1 MFVPEANRLCKFLEI
16 SALSLAFA
24 NRGGFQGKQGYLR
37 IISNGTFSRRKRT
50 GFHPLDWKERRG
62 PKWFIVRE
70 SYLVCVD
77 EPDQTEIC
85 DIFLVDDEFKLTRPT
100 RLLKQG
106 IHLLDWHDASKES
119 NAPPIS
125 SRNQTSL
132 PGETLASPRESAT
145 KIKNTRKGKRRSM
158 SVPTAPER
166 LNQIDPNEP
175 AAELDWVA
183 PDSKHLQNASSHVF
197 YIVNSEREVK
207 LTAKNERQM
216 DQFIASI
223 ERMVARSIW
232 SGKNRFDSYA
242 PIRMNVSAQ
251 WLIDGRDYF
260 WNLSKAILLAK
271 ERIYIHDWWLV
282 SLFSTFGQSTG
293 RRHTS
298 SIEPSIFFLLS
309 LLLPT
314 TTRY

>member
-16 SALSLAFA
+16 SALSLALA

-37 IISNGTFSRRKRT
+37 IMSSGAFSRRKRP
-50 GFHPLDWKERRG
+50 GFHPVEWKQRRE

-70 SYLVCVD
+70 SYLISVD
-77 EPDQTEIC
+77 EPDQTEVY
-85 DIFLVDDEFKLTRPT
+85 DIFLVDDEFQLRRPT

-106 IHLLDWHDASKES
+106 IHLLDWHDASKEQ
-119 NAPPIS
+119 NAPPLS
-125 SRNQTSL
+125 TQPTDDPSTATQTN
-132 PGETLASPRESAT
+132 P
-145 KIKNTRKGKRRSM
+145 KQKQKGKRRSM
-158 SVPTAPER
+158 SVPN
-166 LNQIDPNEP
+166 LNTDEAMVDPNDSN
-175 AAELDWVA
+175 ATELFVSD
-183 PDSKHLQNASSHVF
+183 PKHAQNASSHTF
-197 YIVNSEREVK
+197 YIINSEREVK

-242 PIRMNVSAQ
+242 PIRMNASAQ

-282 SLFSTFGQSTG
+282 SGFCVAG
-293 RRHTS
+293 RFYHY
-298 SIEPSIFFLLS
+298 
-309 LLLPT
+309 T
-314 TTRY
+314 TI